1 MNVNTVV
8 RRWLVG
14 GLLASPLAGCTT
26 TRDLRLGFRLA
37 EVQDLAFA
45 PPVAAVAIVR
55 TGYHT
60 VVDSQATAT
69 SVSLLHKTLVR
80 HRLQLGLQREL
91 AVPDSLRPAARQEI
105 YRAVEGLRAHPRL
118 AGGAQ
123 LPVLDY
129 LLAAQQQRYLLVTAA
144 AGFTQEV
151 TKYDAQLAQGITR
164 GQTVAVRTPAPQP
177 IATRRKSNIYL
188 FLYDRQRQ
196 AILYYTSTPP
206 LVERE
211 PLDEAVMEAQFNQ
224 MLRKDFPLPAR

>member
-1 MNVNTVV
+1 VKELA
-8 RRWLVG
+8 RHYLLG
-14 GLLASPLAGCTT
+14 GLLAGLLSACATT
-26 TRDLRLGFRLA
+26 SDLRPGFRLA
-37 EVQDLAFA
+37 EVQNLAFA

-69 SVSLLHKTLVR
+69 AVGLLHKVLVR
-80 HRLQLGLQREL
+80 RRFQLGLQREL
-91 AVPDSLRPAARQEI
+91 AVPDSLQPAARQEI
-105 YRAVEGLRAHPRL
+105 YRAVAGLKAHPQL

-129 LLAAQQQRYLLVTAA
+129 LLDTQQQRYLLVTAA

-151 TKYDAQLAQGITR
+151 TRYDAQRAQGVSR
-164 GQTVAVRTPAPQP
+164 GQTAAVRTPAPQP

-196 AILYYTSTPP
+196 AIVYYTSTPQ

-211 PLDEAVMEAQFNQ
+211 PLDEAVMETQFNQ
-224 MLRKDFPLPAR
+224 MLHKDFSLPAR

>member
-1 MNVNTVV
+1 MNTVA
-8 RRWLVG
+8 RHGLLG
-14 GLLASPLAGCTT
+14 GLLAGLLSACATT
-26 TRDLRLGFRLA
+26 SDLRSGFRLA
-37 EVQDLAFA
+37 EVQNLAFA

-69 SVSLLHKTLVR
+69 SVRLLRKTLVR

-105 YRAVEGLRAHPRL
+105 YRAVQGLKAHPQL

-151 TKYDAQLAQGITR
+151 TKYDARRAQGLTR
-164 GQTVAVRTPAPQP
+164 GQTAVGRTPAPQP
-177 IATRRKSNIYL
+177 IATRHKSNIYL

-196 AILYYTSTPP
+196 AIMYYTSTPP

-224 MLRKDFPLPAR
+224 MLHKDFPLPAR